1 MIRRALIAAGT
12 LIMAYA
18 VGGALFDDDV
28 SRIGVAVFLA
38 AVIVLHDAVFQP
50 VILGVGALTR
60 RVVPAGGRPAV
71 QAAGLISVA
80 VSVVALP
87 FVLGFGRRPDNPSAL
102 PLPYGRGL
110 LLILIVVWVVAL
122 GVAVMRR
129 KGSERRRR
137 HHDG

>member
-1 MIRRALIAAGT
+1 
-12 LIMAYA
+12 
-18 VGGALFDDDV
+18 V

>member
-1 MIRRALIAAGT
+1 VIRRVLIAAGT

-38 AVIVLHDAVFQP
+38 AVIVLHDAVFLP
-50 VILGVGALTR
+50 LVLGAGALIR
-60 RVVPAGGRPAV
+60 RLVPTGWRPAV
-71 QAAGLISVA
+71 QAAGLISLA

-110 LLILIVVWVVAL
+110 LVIVGLILLVAL
-122 GVAVMRR
+122 GVTGLRR
-129 KGSERRRR
+129 KGFARRRP
-137 HHDG
+137 HHDE